1 MAKRNTRRSKTAD
14 FALNKNPRP
23 PINTKSQAE
32 IEQKLAEIQ
41 GKEEEVQ
48 PKPPIAQPLST
59 SVPTARVQRNITNN
73 PNPPVQSAPASF
85 PQQKI
90 IQSQPVQPVTP
101 PPPPAPPKEKRVPLT
116 TAITPENRALLE
128 VASLHSDASVADMLN
143 EALTYYF
150 TNLVKVQDQAQVEM
164 FKQIY
169 ARKAK

>member
-1 MAKRNTRRSKTAD
+1 MAKRNTRRSKTAE
-14 FALNKNPRP
+14 FVLNKNPRP
-23 PINTKSQAE
+23 PINTESQAE

-41 GKEEEVQ
+41 GKEKTPAPEPV
-48 PKPPIAQPLST
+48 AQPLST
-59 SVPTARVQRNITNN
+59 SVPTARVQRNAI
-73 PNPPVQSAPASF
+73 NPPVAQTPAF

-90 IQSQPVQPVTP
+90 IQSQPLQSTA

-143 EALTYYF
+143 EALNYYF
-150 TNLVKVQDQAQVEM
+150 TNLVHVQDQAQVEM